1 MKTKKKDGDKIA
13 CGSGVQDTVTVFISY
28 LVMTDKTL

>member
-1 MKTKKKDGDKIA
+1 MKTKKKDGDKIV
-13 CGSGVQDTVTVFISY
+13 CGSGVQDIVTVSVSY